1 MGEKYCRNSIIA
13 AILALTAY
21 IICLIADIRFLVKWS
36 RYGELSLAF
45 VPFIPLMLVHLI
57 FLILSIIW
65 YKNRNKMKEADF
77 EGKKRNSP
85 AGSLAGLFIMV
96 LVAVGAFYIANAMV
110 EYVYNSRNGRG
121 DMTLEDFKAK
131 ASMTVNS
138 DDLNNGV
145 WDSSITNT
153 PEGQDLSPQLSF
165 DKVEGASYYVIY
177 MVDESANNW
186 VHWYAEVPEPGLD
199 HGLNAGK
206 YIGPYPPEGSGDHIY
221 AVYVYALADKPGVK
235 YDGEYPEFDE
245 PWLGAESLWSGVL
258 NIKDSIQRPTLYG
271 NVISYGYI
279 EGTYSR

>member
-177 MVDESANNW
+177 MVDESSDNRLL
-186 VHWYAEVPEPGLD
+186 WYASHVGD
-199 HGLNAGK
+199 TSV
-206 YIGPYPPEGSGDHIY
+206 PEGSGTGEYSGPDLQPGEGRHNLTL
-221 AVYVYALADKPGVK
+221 YVYALQGEPGRTIDLTPGDSSLSGDLYY
-235 YDGEYPEFDE
+235 YDILNVIDGSSSPE
-245 PWLGAESLWSGVL
+245 
-258 NIKDSIQRPTLYG
+258 LYG
-271 NVISYGYI
+271 NVLAYGYI
-279 EGTYSR
+279 TGTYRK

>member
-186 VHWYAEVPEPGLD
+186 VHWYAEVSGPDLD
-199 HGLNAGK
+199 HGSNAGK
-206 YIGPYPPEGSGDHIY
+206 YIGPYPPEGSGDHTY

-235 YDGEYPEFDE
+235 YDGEYSEFDE
-245 PWLGAESLWSGVL
+245 PWFGAVYLWSGIL
-258 NIKDSIQRPTLYG
+258 NIKDSLQRPTLYG
-271 NVISYGYI
+271 NVIVYGYI